1 MSACA
6 TCGALPNRR
15 CLRVDGPCAVEHRM
29 FVAEHAAGNMGAQ
42 YSEWRGFCRCGW
54 DSGNVLNGPRF
65 EQMVRDH
72 LDEYLDAAA
81 AAAEL
86 AGVLA

>member
-1 MSACA
+1 
-6 TCGALPNRR
+6 
-15 CLRVDGPCAVEHRM
+15 
-29 FVAEHAAGNMGAQ
+29 MGAQ
-42 YSEWRGFCRCGW
+42 YSEWRAFCTCGW
-54 DSGNVLNGPRF
+54 DSGNVLNGTRF